1 MMKVCLPLDSR
12 QKTWENGNLSLKY
25 PAQPPKLH
33 GAFEVEADYPH
44 F

>member
-1 MMKVCLPLDSR
+1 MMKVCLSLDSR
-12 QKTWENGNLSLKY
+12 QKTGENSNLSLKY

-33 GAFEVEADYPH
+33 GPLEVEAGYPH